1 MGGFIME
8 SPVPPL
14 PEQMDQKN
22 NRLAIAAGWC
32 GFGAIVMAVIG
43 FGVQIAIPGNGAFC
57 SGLGVLA
64 ALVGFILGIIGLVQI
79 GKNPGQKGKGMAI
92 TGIVVGALVACVAP
106 VVIAVLL
113 MLGPVIGNVFSSI
126 NSSLA
131 H

>member
-1 MGGFIME
+1 ME
-8 SPVPPL
+8 SPLPAL
-14 PEQMDQKN
+14 PEPMQSKN
-22 NRLAIAAGWC
+22 NGLAMAAGWL
-32 GFGAIVMAVIG
+32 GIGAIVMAVVG
-43 FGVQIAIPGNGAFC
+43 FVVQIAAPGNGAFC

-64 ALVGFILGIIGLVQI
+64 ALVGLVLGIIGLVQI
-79 GKNPGQKGKGMAI
+79 SKNPAQKGKGMAI
-92 TGIVVGALVACVAP
+92 MGIVVGALVACVAP

>member
-1 MGGFIME
+1 MQ
-8 SPVPPL
+8 S
-14 PEQMDQKN
+14 KN
-22 NRLAIAAGWC
+22 NGLAMAAGWL
-32 GFGAIVMAVIG
+32 GIGAIVMAVVG
-43 FGVQIAIPGNGAFC
+43 FVVQIAAPGNGAFC

-64 ALVGFILGIIGLVQI
+64 ALVGLVLGIIGLEQI
-79 GKNPGQKGKGMAI
+79 SKNPGQKGKGMAI
-92 TGIVVGALVACVAP
+92 MGIVVGALVACVAP

>member
-1 MGGFIME
+1 ME
-8 SPVPPL
+8 SAVPPL
-14 PEQMDQKN
+14 PEHMEQKN
-22 NRLAIAAGWC
+22 NGLAIAAGWL
-32 GFGAIVMAVIG
+32 GIGAIVMAVIG
-43 FGVQIAIPGNGAFC
+43 FVVQIAVPGNGALC

-64 ALVGFILGIIGLVQI
+64 ALVGFVLGIIGLVQI

-106 VVIAVLL
+106 VVIAMLL
-113 MLGPVIGNVFSSI
+113 MLGPVIGNVFSGI